1 MQMMIESYFN
11 LHYYGYGKEE
21 YYSDFDDDDTES
33 EPEEE
38 KPPEEEQVDRE
49 FPFDDDIFYI
59 NLKAP
64 RVRTGWDNLPMEIL
78 IRIFTFIRPSD
89 RNSAALTC
97 HRWFEALRHPY
108 FVGATCFHFERIE
121 VSDTKS
127 PIQIF
132 LDSFRHFTNIKLT
145 RVQFS
150 GQTEFWSYFGE
161 HIREITFDN
170 CALTKPKLSNILGS
184 MPNLE
189 RLNIVDCDELFKSWN
204 PVIFQNISPICKRL
218 KHLGLR
224 KISALNEDHLNYL
237 VAMAPRMSSLEIS
250 KCLRNMDAGQRV
262 TILSHI
268 LRILNLYKHQ
278 MRSVNF
284 SYTMYDDLFLK
295 QFAEIESMSL
305 SNISLSFFQR
315 APIKD
320 PAIIDILRK
329 HTNLVHLD
337 LTSFLNLTDFALI
350 EIADSMPLLRTLK
363 LNGCWLLTD
372 FGISAIGKL
381 CKLAILDLSDCDRV
395 TDSGFL
401 QAIVGKD
408 RVDMK
413 ELYLSMLPGITENVI
428 LKICLTLANLTVLDF
443 CGSDCINDTSLQFVF
458 CYLRMVRVLRLNGCV
473 KITDAGLTG
482 MDLQRAA
489 IEIWDEQQTF
499 SIDMLRGLQELQIS
513 GCFKVTDISL
523 THCFKL
529 VELRE
534 VNLSHCVNI
543 SDEGI
548 IAMAM
553 NCPSLEVVDLSDC
566 FRICDP
572 SIEAL
577 TKYLLRL
584 TSMKLVRL
592 PQLTTESIYSI
603 LANCKKLRT
612 INLRGCCKI
621 PRSAIDLLGTMKCLR
636 SIPKSEHS
644 ALE

>member
-1 MQMMIESYFN
+1 MEMMIESYFN

-21 YYSDFDDDDTES
+21 YYSDCEDVDTES
-33 EPEEE
+33 EPEE
-38 KPPEEEQVDRE
+38 PPEEEELVNRE
-49 FPFDDDIFYI
+49 FPFDDDVFYI

-64 RVRTGWDNLPMEIL
+64 RARTGWDNLPMEIL
-78 IRIFTFIRPSD
+78 IRIFSFIRPSD

-97 HRWFEALRHPY
+97 HRWFEALRHPL
-108 FVGATCFHFERIE
+108 FLGATCFHFERIE
-121 VSDTKS
+121 VSDSKS

-132 LDSFRHFTNIKLT
+132 LDSFRHFSNIKLT
-145 RVQFS
+145 RVEFS
-150 GQTEFWSYFGE
+150 GQSEFWNYFGE

-170 CALTKPKLSNILGS
+170 CALTKPKLSNILGC

-204 PVIFQNISPICKRL
+204 PVIFQKISPICRRL

-237 VAMAPRMSSLEIS
+237 VAMAPHMTSLEIS
-250 KCLRNMDAGQRV
+250 KCLRDMEAVQRV
-262 TILSHI
+262 KILSHI
-268 LRILNLYKHQ
+268 LRILNNYKHQ

-295 QFAEIESMSL
+295 QFAEIENMSL
-305 SNISLSFFQR
+305 SNISLSFFER

-320 PAIIDILRK
+320 PAIIDVLRK

-350 EIADSMPLLRTLK
+350 EIADSMPLLSTLK

-372 FGISAIGKL
+372 FGISAIRKL
-381 CKLAILDLSDCDRV
+381 RKLVILDLSDCDRV
-395 TDSGFL
+395 TDDGFL
-401 QAIVGKD
+401 KAIVDKD
-408 RVDMK
+408 RANMK
-413 ELYLSMLPGITENVI
+413 ELHLSMLPGITENVI

-458 CYLRMVRVLRLNGCV
+458 CYLRLVRVLRLNGCV

-482 MDLQRAA
+482 LDLQRAA

-499 SIDMLRGLQELQIS
+499 SIDMLHGLQELQIS

-523 THCFKL
+523 TRCFKL
-529 VELRE
+529 LELQQI
-534 VNLSHCVNI
+534 NLSHCVNI

-553 NCPSLEVVDLSDC
+553 GCPSLEVIDLSDC
-566 FRICDP
+566 YRICDP

-577 TKYLLRL
+577 TKYLIRL
-584 TSMKLVRL
+584 TSVKLVRL

-603 LANCKKLRT
+603 LANCKRLKN
-612 INLRGCCKI
+612 INLRGCCKL
-621 PRSAIDLLGTMKCLR
+621 PRSAIDLLAKMKCLR
-636 SIPKSEHS
+636 DVPNCQQF

>member
-1 MQMMIESYFN
+1 LQ
-11 LHYYGYGKEE
+11 
-21 YYSDFDDDDTES
+21 
-33 EPEEE
+33 
-38 KPPEEEQVDRE
+38 
-49 FPFDDDIFYI
+49 
-59 NLKAP
+59 
-64 RVRTGWDNLPMEIL
+64 IL

-108 FVGATCFHFERIE
+108 FLNATCFHFEHIE
-121 VSDTKS
+121 VSDNKS
-127 PIQIF
+127 PIKIF

-150 GQTEFWSYFGE
+150 GETGFWSYFGE

-250 KCLRNMDAGQRV
+250 KCLRDMDAGQRV

-268 LRILNLYKHQ
+268 LRILNFYKHQ

-350 EIADSMPLLRTLK
+350 EIAESMPLLKTLK

-381 CKLAILDLSDCDRV
+381 RNLAILDLSDCDRV
-395 TDSGFL
+395 TDNGFL
-401 QAIVGKD
+401 QAILGKD
-408 RVDMK
+408 RVSMK

-428 LKICLTLANLTVLDF
+428 LKICFTLANLTVLDF

-458 CYLRMVRVLRLNGCV
+458 CYLRLVRVLRLNGCV
-473 KITDAGLTG
+473 KNTPSFSSSSSHQPVEIHPLQHHNIYQNQYSHSHQPPAGFNGPFSSPPLCHAQPTVVQQTPLPLSTVQFPPDAGLTG
-482 MDLQRAA
+482 VDLQRAA

-513 GCFKVTDISL
+513 GCFKVTDLSL
-523 THCFKL
+523 TRCFKL
-529 VELRE
+529 IELRE

-572 SIEAL
+572 SIDAL
-577 TKYLLRL
+577 TKHLLRL
-584 TSMKLVRL
+584 NSMKLVRL

-603 LANCKKLRT
+603 LAHCKRLRT

-621 PRSAIDLLGTMKCLR
+621 PRSAIDLLAKMKCLR
-636 SIPKSEHS
+636 NTPKY
-644 ALE
+644 